1 VIRFLPYVL
10 GIVAGFG
17 LSVQVGMNTQLRRTL
32 QNANSAALVSFL
44 VGTLG
49 LIVLLLVT
57 RADVP
62 SRDTLAS
69 VPVWAW
75 FGGLLGAFYVAS
87 STVVATQLGAT
98 SLLALALL
106 GQLATALVI
115 DHFGWLGL
123 PEHPITLIR
132 LAGVGLLGAGVWLI
146 TR

>member
-17 LSVQVGMNTQLRRTL
+17 LSVQVGMNSQLRRTL
-32 QNANSAALVSFL
+32 HNANSAALVSFL

-49 LIVLLLVT
+49 LIALLLVT
-57 RADVP
+57 RAEVP
-62 SRDTLAS
+62 SRDTLAT
-69 VPVWAW
+69 VPLWAW

-87 STVVATQLGAT
+87 STVVASQVGTT

>member
-1 VIRFLPYVL
+1 MRFLPYVL
-10 GIVAGFG
+10 GVVAGFG
-17 LSVQVGMNTQLRRTL
+17 LSVQVGMNAQLRRTL
-32 QNANSAALVSFL
+32 HNANSAALVSFL

-49 LIVLLLVT
+49 LITLLLLT

-87 STVVATQLGAT
+87 STVVAAQVGTT

-123 PEHPITLIR
+123 PEHPITLTR

>member
-1 VIRFLPYVL
+1 MARYLPYVL

-17 LSVQVGMNTQLRRTL
+17 LSVQVGMNSQLRRTL
-32 QNANSAALVSFL
+32 HNANSAALISFL
-44 VGTLG
+44 VGTFG
-49 LIVLLLVT
+49 LIALLLVT
-57 RADVP
+57 RTEMPA
-62 SRDTLAS
+62 RETFAS
-69 VPVWAW
+69 VPLWAW

-87 STVVATQLGAT
+87 STVVAGQLGTT

-123 PEHPITLIR
+123 PEHPITLVR

>member
-1 VIRFLPYVL
+1 MTRFLPYVL

-17 LSVQVGMNTQLRRTL
+17 LSVQVGMNSQLRRTL
-32 QNANSAALVSFL
+32 HNANSAALISFL

-49 LIVLLLVT
+49 LIAMLLVT
-57 RADVP
+57 RADLP
-62 SRDTLAS
+62 SRDTFAT
-69 VPVWAW
+69 VPLWAW

-87 STVVATQLGAT
+87 STVVAGQLGTT

-106 GQLATALVI
+106 GQLATALII

-123 PEHPITLIR
+123 PEHPITLVR

>member
-1 VIRFLPYVL
+1 VRALAYLL

-17 LSVQVGMNTQLRRTL
+17 LTVQVGMNTQLRKAL
-32 QNANSAALVSFL
+32 QSANSAALVSFL

-49 LIVLLLVT
+49 LLVLVLALRT
-57 RADVP
+57 PLPERA
-62 SRDTLAS
+62 TLAA
-69 VPVWAW
+69 VPAWAW

-87 STVVATQLGAT
+87 STVVAAELGAT

-106 GQLATALVI
+106 GQLLTALVI

-123 PEHPITLIR
+123 PVHPLTWAR
-132 LAGVGLLGAGVWLI
+132 VAGVVLLSTGVWLI

>member
-1 VIRFLPYVL
+1 MMRFLPYLL

-17 LSVQVGMNTQLRRTL
+17 LSAQVGMNSQLRRTL
-32 QNANSAALVSFL
+32 HSANIAALVSFL
-44 VGTLG
+44 VGMLG

-57 RADVP
+57 RAEMP
-62 SRDTLAS
+62 TRESFAS
-69 VPVWAW
+69 VPYWAW

-87 STVVATQLGAT
+87 STVVAAQLGTT

-106 GQLATALVI
+106 GQLATALI
-115 DHFGWLGL
+115 LDHFGWLGL
-123 PEHPITLIR
+123 PENPVTLTR

>member
-1 VIRFLPYVL
+1 MIRFLPYLL

-17 LSVQVGMNTQLRRTL
+17 LSVQVAMNSQLRRTL
-32 QNANSAALVSFL
+32 QNANSAALISFL
-44 VGTLG
+44 VGTFG
-49 LIVLLLVT
+49 LIALLLVT
-57 RADVP
+57 RTEMPA
-62 SRDTLAS
+62 RETFAS
-69 VPVWAW
+69 VPLWAW

-87 STVVATQLGAT
+87 STVVAGQLGTT

-123 PEHPITLIR
+123 PEHPITLVR